1 MSDET
6 FAAAVAAIAALADP
20 TRRAL
25 YRYVAARVE
34 PAARDEAATATGVP
48 LHLATFHLDKLHA
61 SGLLDVEFRRPPGR
75 RGPGAGRP
83 AKRYRRS
90 AAEFSVSLPAH
101 RYDLAGLIM
110 ATALADTINDGL
122 PVAAAL
128 NHAAREAGNVLGKT
142 ASGRPGRRPRPRAAA
157 LAAAQHILDEQGFEP
172 RQDAGGLV
180 LSNCPF
186 RALAREFPGLICQM
200 NLALVDGL
208 LTALPKTNAEARLD
222 PAQGRCCVR
231 VTAT

>member
-1 MSDET
+1 MR
-6 FAAAVAAIAALADP
+6 LP
-20 TRRAL
+20 
-25 YRYVAARVE
+25 
-34 PAARDEAATATGVP
+34 ATAGVQAPTCDAADTSTGPP
-48 LHLATFHLDKLHA
+48 LHVETFHLDKLHA

-128 NHAAREAGNVLGKT
+128 NH
-142 ASGRPGRRPRPRAAA
+142 
-157 LAAAQHILDEQGFEP
+157 
-172 RQDAGGLV
+172 
-180 LSNCPF
+180 
-186 RALAREFPGLICQM
+186 
-200 NLALVDGL
+200 
-208 LTALPKTNAEARLD
+208 
-222 PAQGRCCVR
+222 
-231 VTAT
+231 